1 MFDRYRTLGRV
12 LLCLAIG
19 AMPLESVSASGH
31 EESFRQGVSAG
42 DRKRWQEAVEHMAE
56 AIAENPTESKKRIAL
71 SGVFS
76 APYMPHF
83 YRGWFLYQLG
93 TEHCEQ
99 VLEELGISL
108 DQGVVQGFKKQ
119 FEDLEKAR
127 EICGARVL
135 PGAIRTAEERI
146 EAVENRLSAPL
157 PIDDS
162 TLLEKLRQ
170 AREKL
175 QSARASLD
183 SGRQASR
190 PGLIRR
196 AAAEAESATALLN
209 DVERASARQSTGE
222 LDAAGQAAERS
233 LDRAERERRALEQA
247 VSGRA
252 ADQRPALATSPEDAA
267 RRLKTL
273 RQALTVARRASDLA
287 AVRQLREDAD
297 ELRSALES
305 SRQAVA
311 EAVAS
316 APPVAPAAEEVEEAV
331 VAVEEPPPAA
341 PVVSREPP
349 DEPAAP
355 SAPSLAGEI
364 RRLTASAELFLDRI
378 GAGESGSELL
388 ELQRSRL
395 SDLVFEAKDQSAHAN
410 ATVSA
415 LETLVGRLADSL
427 AALQLI
433 AGAQAYF
440 AGNPQQ
446 AVELLSTSEPP
457 TSPLGAH
464 FHLLLSASR
473 YALFQVGLL
482 ENTGLAG
489 ADARRCRE
497 LDPDLVPDPRTF
509 SPGFRQ
515 FFSDALAR

>member
-1 MFDRYRTLGRV
+1 MSDRRRSARI
-12 LLCLAIG
+12 LLCVAIG
-19 AMPLESVSASGH
+19 VLPLDGAWAAGH

-42 DRKRWQEAVEHMAE
+42 DRKRWQEAAERMAE
-56 AIAENPTESKKRIAL
+56 AIAENPTESKQRIAL

-76 APYMPHF
+76 APYIPHF
-83 YRGWFLYQLG
+83 YRGWFLYQQG
-93 TEHCEQ
+93 AEHCEE

-135 PGAIRTAEERI
+135 PGAIQAAEEKI
-146 EAVENRLSAPL
+146 EAVETRLSAPL
-157 PIDDS
+157 PIDDPA
-162 TLLEKLRQ
+162 LLEKLRQ

-175 QSARASLD
+175 QAAQASLE
-183 SGRQASR
+183 SGRRSSR
-190 PGLIRR
+190 LGPIRR
-196 AAAEAESATALLN
+196 AAAEAESATAILAE
-209 DVERASARQSTGE
+209 VERASARRSTGE

-233 LDRAERERRALEQA
+233 LDRAERERQALAQA
-247 VSGRA
+247 VSAQA

-267 RRLKTL
+267 RRLEAL
-273 RQALTVARRASDLA
+273 RQALTVARRSSDLA
-287 AVRQLREDAD
+287 AVRRLREDAD
-297 ELRSALES
+297 SLRSALES
-305 SRQAVA
+305 SRQAVV

-316 APPVAPAAEEVEEAV
+316 APPAAPAEEVEEAV
-331 VAVEEPPPAA
+331 AAVEEPPPA
-341 PVVSREPP
+341 PVVSQELP
-349 DEPAAP
+349 DQPAAP
-355 SAPSLAGEI
+355 PDPSLAGEI

-395 SDLVFEAKDQSAHAN
+395 SGLVFQAKEQSAD

-415 LETLVGRLADSL
+415 LEALVGRLADSL

-446 AVELLSTSEPP
+446 AVDLLTTSEPP

-464 FHLLLSASR
+464 FHLFLSAAR

-497 LDPDLVPDPRTF
+497 LDPDLIPDPRTF